1 MGIISVILLVILGVI
16 VLGLL
21 GWIMKAFGFIFEL
34 LLDGV
39 GHGLGCLCWIIAIII
54 LFAVLL

>member
-1 MGIISVILLVILGVI
+1 MEIISVILIVILGVI

-54 LFAVLL
+54 LFTVLL

>member
-1 MGIISVILLVILGVI
+1 MGIISVILIVILGFI

-21 GWIMKAFGFIFEL
+21 GWIMKAFGFILEL

>member
-1 MGIISVILLVILGVI
+1 MEIISVILLVILAVI

-21 GWIMKAFGFIFEL
+21 GWIMKLFGFIFEL

-39 GHGLGCLCWIIAIII
+39 SHGLGCLCWIIAIII
-54 LFAVLL
+54 LFSMLL

>member
-21 GWIMKAFGFIFEL
+21 GWIMEAFGFIFEL

-39 GHGLGCLCWIIAIII
+39 GHGLGCLCWIIALII